1 MKYKTRY
8 VLFGKMKGV
17 EYFMKLPD
25 QLKDIVYR
33 LLQEP
38 TLDNF
43 RNFLKGQT
51 GEHNSIDFKEKWIEP
66 TKLVKEM
73 LAIAN
78 SGGGIIIFGVKEKE
92 DKSFSY
98 DGIEEIV
105 DKAKISNDIKNYIS
119 TELKC
124 LKEIGEYVQLR
135 ILWNYIREILNR
147 LKNRL
152 LIL

>member
-1 MKYKTRY
+1 
-8 VLFGKMKGV
+8 MKGV

-119 TELKC
+119 TELMCTQCQGHLVFYFPNIWTLSFMEFQDSYNEFCRIK
-124 LKEIGEYVQLR
+124 KFVQ
-135 ILWNYIREILNR
+135 
-147 LKNRL
+147 
-152 LIL
+152 

>member
-1 MKYKTRY
+1 
-8 VLFGKMKGV
+8 MKGV

-105 DKAKISNDIKNYIS
+105 DKAKISNDIKNYLIP
-119 TELKC
+119 
-124 LKEIGEYVQLR
+124 
-135 ILWNYIREILNR
+135 WNLP
-147 LKNRL
+147 
-152 LIL
+152 

>member
-1 MKYKTRY
+1 
-8 VLFGKMKGV
+8 MKGV

-105 DKAKISNDIKNYIS
+105 DKAKISNDIKNLVKGVMVESYIEPGNQTIHDHVYGKS
-119 TELKC
+119 ITDPC
-124 LKEIGEYVQLR
+124 LGWAESEK
-135 ILWNYIREILNR
+135 
-147 LKNRL
+147 
-152 LIL
+152 LIYDIAEKL

>member
-1 MKYKTRY
+1 
-8 VLFGKMKGV
+8 MKGV

-66 TKLVKEM
+66 TKLVTVSYTH
-73 LAIAN
+73 LTLPTN
-78 SGGGIIIFGVKEKE
+78 SRV
-92 DKSFSY
+92 
-98 DGIEEIV
+98 
-105 DKAKISNDIKNYIS
+105 
-119 TELKC
+119 
-124 LKEIGEYVQLR
+124 
-135 ILWNYIREILNR
+135 
-147 LKNRL
+147 
-152 LIL
+152 

>member
-1 MKYKTRY
+1 
-8 VLFGKMKGV
+8 MKGV

>member
-1 MKYKTRY
+1 
-8 VLFGKMKGV
+8 
-17 EYFMKLPD
+17 MKLPD

-119 TELKC
+119 TELKYS
-124 LKEIGEYVQLR
+124 LLYKAYSQ
-135 ILWNYIREILNR
+135 ILPVHSPFFYGVRKSFHTRPLVSP
-147 LKNRL
+147 
-152 LIL
+152 